1 MKKVEADSLEEA
13 YQKAA
18 TLLQCSITDLQYE
31 VIQYPSKGILGLMKK
46 KAIIVA
52 SCKQISNPQDKSI
65 NIAPIEDKIQEPTIE
80 QEVAN
85 EIIESIQE
93 DNHTTK
99 EVQQNIDFDAIEV
112 QNDTVIDNFFCE
124 EKASDTNQ
132 TQNNQE
138 QEAINKELSIL
149 IENELKQLM
158 DVSCFDI
165 DVVEVDVV
173 DKTAYIFIDGADAAL
188 LIGKEGYRYNALSY
202 MLFNWLN
209 SKYDLF
215 IKLEI
220 AEFIQSQK
228 EMIKHYMQP
237 VIQEVNE
244 NGRAKTRFLDG
255 ILVQLALE
263 ELRGEFPNKYVA
275 IKTAKNGKKFV
286 VVNDFNSK
294 PNA

>member
-18 TLLQCSITDLQYE
+18 TLLQCSITELQYE
-31 VIQYPSKGILGLMKK
+31 VLQYPTNGIFGLMKK

-52 SCKQISNPQDKSI
+52 TCKNVSPTNETQTTQTPK
-65 NIAPIEDKIQEPTIE
+65 PTPKIKPEPTIE

-85 EIIESIQE
+85 EIMESIQE

-99 EVQQNIDFDAIEV
+99 PQEKEIDFDAIEV
-112 QNDTVIDNFFCE
+112 KNDTVIDNFFSE
-124 EKASDTNQ
+124 DKSNNA
-132 TQNNQE
+132 NQE

-149 IENELKQLM
+149 IEEQLKHLM
-158 DVSCFDI
+158 EVSCFDI

-173 DKTAYIFIDGADAAL
+173 EKTAYIFIDGADAAL

-237 VIQEVNE
+237 VIQEVNT

-263 ELRGEFPNKYVA
+263 ELRAEFPNKYVA

-286 VVNDFNSK
+286 VVNEFNSK
-294 PNA
+294 PDA

>member
-18 TLLQCSITDLQYE
+18 TLLQCSITELQYE
-31 VIQYPSKGILGLMKK
+31 VLQYPSKGIFGIMKK

-52 SCKQISNPQDKSI
+52 TCKSESLANETQTTQTPKPMS
-65 NIAPIEDKIQEPTIE
+65 EPELTIE
-80 QEVAN
+80 QDVAN

-99 EVQQNIDFDAIEV
+99 PQEKEIDFDAIEV
-112 QNDTVIDNFFCE
+112 KNDTVIDNFFSE
-124 EKASDTNQ
+124 DKESNE
-132 TQNNQE
+132 NQE
-138 QEAINKELSIL
+138 QESINKELSIL
-149 IENELKQLM
+149 VEEQLRHLM
-158 DVSCFDI
+158 EVSCFDI

-173 DKTAYIFIDGADAAL
+173 EKTAYIFIDGADAAL

-209 SKYDLF
+209 SKYNLF

-263 ELRGEFPNKYVA
+263 ELRAEFPNKYVA

-286 VVNDFNSK
+286 VINEFNSK

>member
-18 TLLQCSITDLQYE
+18 TLLQCSITELQYE
-31 VIQYPSKGILGLMKK
+31 VLQYPSKGIFGIMKK

-52 SCKQISNPQDKSI
+52 TCKSESLANETQTTQTPK
-65 NIAPIEDKIQEPTIE
+65 PMPEPELTIE
-80 QEVAN
+80 QDVAN

-99 EVQQNIDFDAIEV
+99 PQEKEIDFDAIEV
-112 QNDTVIDNFFCE
+112 KNDTVIDNFFSE
-124 EKASDTNQ
+124 DKESNE
-132 TQNNQE
+132 NQE
-138 QEAINKELSIL
+138 QESINKELSIL
-149 IENELKQLM
+149 VEEQLRHLM
-158 DVSCFDI
+158 EVSCFDI

-173 DKTAYIFIDGADAAL
+173 EKTAYIFIDGADAAL

-209 SKYDLF
+209 SKYNLF

-263 ELRGEFPNKYVA
+263 ELRAEFPNKYVA

-286 VVNDFNSK
+286 VINEFNSK

>member
-1 MKKVEADSLEEA
+1 MKKVEADSLKEA

-18 TLLQCSITDLQYE
+18 TLLQCSITELQCEVLQY
-31 VIQYPSKGILGLMKK
+31 PTKGIFGIMKK

-52 SCKQISNPQDKSI
+52 TCKNVSFANETQTIHTSKPTLEIKS
-65 NIAPIEDKIQEPTIE
+65 EPTIE

-93 DNHTTK
+93 DNYTTK
-99 EVQQNIDFDAIEV
+99 PQEKEIDFDAIEV
-112 QNDTVIDNFFCE
+112 KNDTVIDNFFS
-124 EKASDTNQ
+124 KDKSKSA
-132 TQNNQE
+132 NQE
-138 QEAINKELSIL
+138 QEIINKEFSIL
-149 IENELKQLM
+149 IEEQLKHLM
-158 DVSCFDI
+158 EVSCFDI
-165 DVVEVDVV
+165 NVVEVNVV
-173 DKTAYIFIDGADAAL
+173 EKTAYIFIDGADAAL

-237 VIQEVNE
+237 VIQEVNT

-263 ELRGEFPNKYVA
+263 ELRAEFPNKYVA

-286 VVNDFNSK
+286 VVNEFNSK